1 MPHSD
6 GKAEMLLWILTVLPT
21 VVQCRAAVVSPDSIT
36 TVPVGGSVHFPI
48 LHGSEDKYEVTL
60 GKTSP
65 NQLKILAWMS
75 DRPESPYVIRPS
87 YRNRIHFR
95 RDGVIEMRGI
105 KMSDQGTYE
114 VQTNYF
120 GRELR
125 KRDRDQFEIHV
136 VEPVSEPIV
145 EISRNASHVTLNC
158 TALGS
163 GQITYRWERQTDAAV
178 GNDTVHGALLVLQND
193 GLSGHTYNCIAE
205 DCCSRQISLPVSADF
220 NPASKSR
227 NYWASVLSFT
237 VVPVIVMLILGLYLL
252 RKSVPMGQAH
262 PETKGQESSSEDGG
276 SDEGSDRPILE
287 SRGSSDPV

>member
-21 VVQCRAAVVSPDSIT
+21 VVQCRAAVASSDSIT
-36 TVPVGGSVHFPI
+36 TVPVGGSIHFPI
-48 LHGSEDKYEVTL
+48 LHASEDKYEVTL

-75 DRPESPYVIRPS
+75 NRPETPYVIRPS

-95 RDGVIEMRGI
+95 RDGVIEMQGI
-105 KMSDQGTYE
+105 KTSDQGTYE

-125 KRDRDQFEIHV
+125 NRDRDQFEIHV
-136 VEPVSEPIV
+136 VEPVSEPVV
-145 EISRNASHVTLNC
+145 EISRNTSHITLKC

-237 VVPVIVMLILGLYLL
+237 VVVMLILGLYLL
-252 RKSVPMGQAH
+252 RKSQ
-262 PETKGQESSSEDGG
+262 SSPLRNQGPGEFQ
-276 SDEGSDRPILE
+276 
-287 SRGSSDPV
+287 

>member
-1 MPHSD
+1 MPHSN

-21 VVQCRAAVVSPDSIT
+21 VVQCRAAMASPDSIT

-48 LHGSEDKYEVTL
+48 LHGSEDMYEVTL
-60 GKTSP
+60 EKTSS
-65 NQLKILAWMS
+65 NQLKIVAWMS
-75 DRPESPYVIRPS
+75 DRPQSPYVIQPS
-87 YRNRIHFR
+87 YMNRIHFR

-125 KRDRDQFEIHV
+125 NRDLDQFEIHV
-136 VEPVSEPIV
+136 FEPVSEPIV

-163 GQITYRWERQTDAAV
+163 RQITYRWERQTDAAV
-178 GNDTVHGALLVLQND
+178 GNDTFHGALLVLQDD
-193 GLSGHTYNCIAE
+193 GLSGHIDNCIAE
-205 DCCSRQISLPVSADF
+205 DCCSRQISLPVSVDF

-227 NYWASVLSFT
+227 NDWASVLSFT
-237 VVPVIVMLILGLYLL
+237 VVVILILGLYLL
-252 RKSVPMGQAH
+252 RKYQ
-262 PETKGQESSSEDGG
+262 SSPPRNQGPGEFQ
-276 SDEGSDRPILE
+276 
-287 SRGSSDPV
+287 